1 MVGRVLVVDD
11 YQPWVR
17 LIRSMLPEAW
27 ELQVIAEA
35 SDGREAVQKAIE
47 LQPDLILLDIGLPA
61 LNGIEISIGFERS
74 ILIFFSFNSISA
86 IIRLYPG
93 LIQQ

>member
-27 ELQVIAEA
+27 ELQVIA
-35 SDGREAVQKAIE
+35 
-47 LQPDLILLDIGLPA
+47 
-61 LNGIEISIGFERS
+61 
-74 ILIFFSFNSISA
+74 
-86 IIRLYPG
+86 
-93 LIQQ
+93 